1 MPCQA
6 TEQLCVRRHAV
17 HVCLEKSKAFLEC
30 GELREEPFL
39 SELLFRAIVFPF
51 ISSVKCSFH
60 DVLLATKKIAT
71 ITLRSD
77 CSPAIIA
84 CRLLRDE

>member
-17 HVCLEKSKAFLEC
+17 HVYLDKSKAFLEC

-39 SELLFRAIVFPF
+39 SELLFRAFAFPF
-51 ISSVKCSFH
+51 ISSVNRFFH
-60 DVLLATKKIAT
+60 DVLLVAEKAQ
-71 ITLRSD
+71 RNPPS
-77 CSPAIIA
+77 
-84 CRLLRDE
+84 R